1 MNEIL
6 SYYNDLLLLIRSNT
20 LLKRKGA
27 KKFIILAFFTS
38 FSLQAATV
46 HVGKNYPIKSIKKA
60 ISLAGKGDTIL
71 VHSGLYKEGNIVIDK
86 KISLIGQ
93 GYPILDGEK
102 KYEVLSIKADSVQ
115 VEGLKVIR
123 SAYATLT
130 DPCGIKVYNKNFV
143 VIQNNILDDNFFG
156 IYIQNGKNCIIKN
169 NKLRAYAKEEQY
181 LGNGIHCWQ
190 SDSIQIIG
198 NTVQGHRDG
207 IYLEFV
213 SNSIIWRNI
222 SKDNIRY
229 GLHFMI
235 SNDNAYITNIFMHN
249 GAGVAVMYSNN
260 VKMIN
265 NTFEE
270 NWGASVYGLLLK
282 DISNSYIS
290 GNQFAKNTSAIY
302 MDGGGKNL
310 FEKNEF
316 RSNGWGM
323 QIQASS
329 YDNVITQ
336 NNFEGNTFDMSTNG
350 DLVLNKFH
358 QNFWDKYEGYDLN
371 RDGIGDV
378 PYHPLS
384 LFAVLTEQY
393 PSVMLLFHSFMVM
406 LIDKSE
412 KILPSITP
420 DNFVDNQPLMKR
432 KNL

>member
-1 MNEIL
+1 MVL
-6 SYYNDLLLLIRSNT
+6 ALL
-20 LLKRKGA
+20 
-27 KKFIILAFFTS
+27 TS
-38 FSLQAATV
+38 LSLQGATI
-46 HVGKNYPIKSIKKA
+46 HVGKDYAVKSIEQG
-60 ISLAGKGDTIL
+60 ISLAKEGDTVL
-71 VHSGLYKEGNIVIDK
+71 VHSGLYREGNVVIDK

-93 GYPILDGEK
+93 GFPVLDGEK
-102 KYEVLSIKADSVQ
+102 KYEVLSIKADNVL

-123 SAYATLT
+123 SSYATLT

-169 NKLRAYAKEEQY
+169 NKLRAYGTEEQY
-181 LGNGIHCWQ
+181 LGNGIHCWK

-198 NTVQGHRDG
+198 NTVEGHRDG

-222 SKDNIRY
+222 SKNNIRY

-235 SNDNAYITNIFMHN
+235 SNDNAYISNFFTHN
-249 GAGVAVMYSNN
+249 GAGVAVMYSDN

-265 NTFEE
+265 NTFKE

-290 GNQFAKNTSAIY
+290 GNQFIKNTSAIY
-302 MDGGGKNL
+302 LEGGNKNL

-316 RSNGWGM
+316 RSNGWAM

-350 DLVLNKFH
+350 NLVLNSFR

-371 RDGIGDV
+371 HDGIGDV
-378 PYHPLS
+378 PYRPLS

-393 PSVMLLFHSFMVM
+393 PSVMLLFHSFMAT
-406 LIDKSE
+406 LLDKSE

-420 DNFVDNQPLMKR
+420 DNFIDDQPLMKR